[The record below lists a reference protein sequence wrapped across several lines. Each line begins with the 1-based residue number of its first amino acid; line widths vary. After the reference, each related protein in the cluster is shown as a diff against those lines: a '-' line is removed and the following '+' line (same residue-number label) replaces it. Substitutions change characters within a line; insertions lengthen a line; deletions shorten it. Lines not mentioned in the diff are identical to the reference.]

1 MHIKKWLDSRYND
14 LITIRRHLHQYPE
27 TGFNE
32 FETSKYLKNILSDAG
47 YSIVSNS
54 DMRTGFYCDYGTGSG
69 PVICIRSDIDALAMD
84 DDKTVD
90 YHSHNKGV
98 MHGCGHDVHMTVAMG
113 ISLWIIENQTEISGK
128 IRFLFQPAE
137 EQLPGGSLDMIK
149 GGAIDNVDNIVG
161 YHVLP
166 KMDAGKF
173 GIRYGAMAATVEIIE
188 ITLTGDGGHTS
199 RPHQTANLVLAQAH
213 LIMELNE
220 TLSNN
225 IDHRTPVVLAFGSI
239 AGGDAI
245 NVIPGKIN
253 LRGTIRYLD
262 PGIRQTIHDLIK
274 GAIDRVEK
282 SSGARIT
289 YSIPGRGPGIVND
302 DKTAELVI
310 RSAGETLGSDNV
322 EILKQSSMGGE
333 DFGNYLEKVPGA
345 YFRLGCS
352 NGICKDVHTV
362 NFDVNEICI
371 PAAIEVLNQVIT
383 NYFLEDTKPL

>member
-1 MHIKKWLDSRYND
+1 
-14 LITIRRHLHQYPE
+14 
-27 TGFNE
+27 
-32 FETSKYLKNILSDAG
+32 
-47 YSIVSNS
+47 
-54 DMRTGFYCDYGTGSG
+54 
-69 PVICIRSDIDALAMD
+69 
-84 DDKTVD
+84 
-90 YHSHNKGV
+90 
-98 MHGCGHDVHMTVAMG
+98 MTVAMG

-166 KMDAGKF
+166 KMDAGKI